1 MKTEKVL
8 DESLWG
14 KESRL
19 VWAGR
24 YHDGSEMARILSDAD
39 TKSLPRPLVE
49 TVRPRHTGEVTMN
62 EVQPKIYL
70 VEYPSS
76 LDDRNYIARIS

>member
-1 MKTEKVL
+1 MDRMRTALKAEKVL

-39 TKSLPRPLVE
+39 TKSLPRSLVE
-49 TVRPRHTGEVTMN
+49 TVRPRHTGE
-62 EVQPKIYL
+62 
-70 VEYPSS
+70 
-76 LDDRNYIARIS
+76 